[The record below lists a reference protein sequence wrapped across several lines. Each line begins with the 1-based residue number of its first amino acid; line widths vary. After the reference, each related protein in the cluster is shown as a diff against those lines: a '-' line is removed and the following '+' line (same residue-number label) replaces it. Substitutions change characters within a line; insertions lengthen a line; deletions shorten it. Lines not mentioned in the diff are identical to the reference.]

1 MRVRAK
7 KNREPRLEKVSHLL
21 VNIENEKIDIE
32 NSYDEKRPLWIE
44 LGCGKGAFATAMSAR
59 HPEVNYLAFELVI
72 DVMLMAMEKA
82 EKEGCGNLKFYNGD
96 AEKINELMGDKKAD
110 AIFINFCD
118 PWPKARNAKRRLT
131 SPLFLERYKKLL
143 NNGAKIYFKTDNRQL
158 FDYSLETFAECG
170 YTLENVCYD
179 LHNSPLNAN
188 NIRTEYENN
197 FTDKGFTINY
207 LEAYIK

>member
-7 KNREPRLEKVSHLL
+7 KNKDVRLEKVKHYYAAMDG
-21 VNIENEKIDIE
+21 EKIDIDK
-32 NSYDEKRPLWIE
+32 SYDEERPLWIE

-82 EKEGCGNLKFYNGD
+82 DREECKKLKFYNGD
-96 AEKINELMGDKKAD
+96 AEKINELLGDKKAD
-110 AIFINFCD
+110 ALFINFCD
-118 PWPKARNAKRRLT
+118 PWPKARTAKRRLT

-143 NNGAKIYFKTDNRQL
+143 KDGARIYFKTDNRPL
-158 FDYSLETFAECG
+158 FDYSVETFTECG

-179 LHNSPLNAN
+179 LHNSPLNEQ

-207 LEAYIK
+207 LEAFVK